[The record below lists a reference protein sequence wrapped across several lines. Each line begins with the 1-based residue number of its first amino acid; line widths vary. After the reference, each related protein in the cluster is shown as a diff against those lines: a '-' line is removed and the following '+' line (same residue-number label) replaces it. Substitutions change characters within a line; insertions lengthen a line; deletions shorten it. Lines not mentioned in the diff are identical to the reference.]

1 MTTMTMTRFAAAA
14 HRDFRDFGMHFVYE
28 EGALIAYLLV
38 SRGALGGDVQAAV
51 VVHGDVHRVVVV
63 GASRITPTKGT
74 F

>member
-1 MTTMTMTRFAAAA
+1 MTTMTMTRLAAAA

-63 GASRITPTKGT
+63 GASCITP
-74 F
+74 